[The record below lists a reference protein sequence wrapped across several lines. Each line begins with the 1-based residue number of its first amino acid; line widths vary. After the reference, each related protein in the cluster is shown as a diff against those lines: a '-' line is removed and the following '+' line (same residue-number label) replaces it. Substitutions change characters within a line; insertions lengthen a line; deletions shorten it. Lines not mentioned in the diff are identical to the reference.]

1 MFEDNGLSERELE
14 ILKLVATG
22 ASNKEIATRLVISP
36 NTVKVH
42 MRNIFSK
49 INVVSRTEATLY
61 AIRIGLIKP
70 DSSIQME
77 QENQQPLAGSLEE
90 PVIPAKSWWRR
101 YLPIGIVLVT
111 IFLLLILWLRLPSPS
126 ELQTNTALPTPE
138 SRWIVLKTMP
148 EGRSGMAGTAY
159 EGIAYLIGGEK
170 DGIISNSVLAYDVTR
185 DAWEQK
191 SAKPTAVTNAS
202 AALLGEKI
210 FVPGGFVGINKATD
224 VLEIYNPRTNSW
236 EKGSSMPVALGGYA
250 LAPFEG
256 KLFLFGGWDG
266 TNYSSIVFMY
276 DPNLDVWTRRSEM
289 KAPCAFGSAAVLGS
303 KIYLVGGKNAQGVF
317 DRTQVYYPNRLE
329 NGENAWESRANLPD
343 KREGGNLVTLAAGLY
358 LAGGKGGNDIDS
370 LPLIKYDETK
380 DVWEEVETPNSP
392 LGDRLSLIALDT
404 RIHVFGGKIDGQ
416 EQNIHTAYQ
425 AIYTVLIP
433 AITR

>member
-49 INVVSRTEATLY
+49 INVVSRTEATLH

-70 DSSIQME
+70 DSSIQLE
-77 QENQQPLAGSLEE
+77 LESQQPLPHSIEE
-90 PVIPAKSWWRR
+90 LFMPAKSWWRR
-101 YLPIGIVLVT
+101 YLPIGIALITIIVL
-111 IFLLLILWLRLPSPS
+111 IFLWIKLANPS
-126 ELQTNTALPTPE
+126 EMQTNTALPTPE

-170 DGIISNSVLAYDVTR
+170 NGIISNSVLAYDVR
-185 DAWEQK
+185 GDVWEQR
-191 SAKPTAVTNAS
+191 STKPTAVTNAS
-202 AALLGEKI
+202 AALLGEKVY
-210 FVPGGFVGINKATD
+210 VPGGFVGPNQATD
-224 VLEIYNPRTNSW
+224 VLEIYDPRTDSW
-236 EKGSSMPVALGGYA
+236 GKGSSMPVALGGYA

-256 KLFLFGGWDG
+256 RLFLFGGWDG
-266 TNYSSIVFMY
+266 TNYSAFVYMY
-276 DPNLDVWTRRSEM
+276 DPNLDVWTKRSEM
-289 KAPCAFGSAAVLGS
+289 KAPAAFGSAAVLGS

-317 DRTQVYYPNRLE
+317 DLAQVFYPNRLE
-329 NGENAWESRANLPD
+329 NAENTWESRANLPD
-343 KREGGNLVTLAAGLY
+343 KREGGNMVSLAGSLY
-358 LAGGKGGNDIDS
+358 LAGGKDDNKNDS

-380 DVWEEVETPNSP
+380 DVWEEVETSRAP

-404 RIHVFGGKIDGQ
+404 RIHVFGGNINGQ
-416 EQNIHTAYQ
+416 AQNAHTAYQ

>member
-22 ASNKEIATRLVISP
+22 ASNKDIATRLFIST

-61 AIRIGLIKP
+61 AIRIGLINP
-70 DSSIQME
+70 DSSAQKE
-77 QENQQPLAGSLEE
+77 SVNQQPQPDSADELL
-90 PVIPAKSWWRR
+90 IPAKSWWRR
-101 YLPIGIVLVT
+101 FLPIGIAL
-111 IFLLLILWLRLPSPS
+111 IAIILLLFLLQRLSLFS
-126 ELQTNTALPTPE
+126 ELRTNTPLPTPE
-138 SRWIVLKTMP
+138 SRWIDLKTMP

-159 EGIAYLIGGEK
+159 EGIVYLIGGQK
-170 DGIISNSVLAYDVTR
+170 DGIISNTVLAYDVTR

-191 SAKPTAVTNAS
+191 STKPTAVTNAS
-202 AALLGEKI
+202 AAPMGEKI
-210 FVPGGFVGINKATD
+210 FVPGGFVGKNMATN
-224 VLEIYNPRTNSW
+224 VLEIYDPRTDSW
-236 EKGSSMPVALGGYA
+236 DKGSSMPVALGGYA

-266 TNYSSIVFMY
+266 TNYSSAVYMY
-276 DPNLDVWTRRSEM
+276 DPNLDVWTKRSEM
-289 KAPCAFGSAAVLGS
+289 KAPGAFGSAAVLGS
-303 KIYLVGGKNAQGVF
+303 KIYLVGGRNARGVL
-317 DRTQVYYPNRLE
+317 DQTQVYYPNRLE
-329 NGENAWESRANLPD
+329 NGENIWESRASLPH
-343 KREGGNLVTLAAGLY
+343 KREGGNMASLAGGLY
-358 LAGGKGGNDIDS
+358 LAGGKDDNENVS

-380 DVWEEVETPNSP
+380 NVWEEVEKSKTP
-392 LGDRLSLIALDT
+392 LGDRLSLIALGT
-404 RIHVFGGKIDGQ
+404 RIHVFGGNIYGQ
-416 EQNIHTAYQ
+416 EQNVHNAYQ